1 MRLHFLG
8 TLVLDQFPV
17 GIEILCLLRY
27 LKLNIPSLKSSF
39 VTKQPS
45 ESFYSRHDIQL
56 RRLCALWILEDAQT
70 DASKFWLYHSACRSR
85 KILRLF
91 GWSVD
96 VFARLPNLQ
105 SPQIY
110 GDLSSYQCRLSKS
123 PGKPTCLQYLKLVN
137 KSKLSQLPS
146 IVVGEYQ
153 FPPSLTQLNLSNTEL
168 KDNPIPTFETLPHLE
183 VPKLK
188 LNSYFGRK
196 VGCRSRGFPQL
207 KILHMKS
214 MLWQWRQELCLNCN
228 S

>member
-1 MRLHFLG
+1 MTSSYVDCVPCEFWKMHKLMRLNFG
-8 TLVLDQFPV
+8 YITLP
-17 GIEILCLLRY
+17 
-27 LKLNIPSLKSSF
+27 
-39 VTKQPS
+39 
-45 ESFYSRHDIQL
+45 
-56 RRLCALWILEDAQT
+56 A
-70 DASKFWLYHSACRSR
+70 ACRSR
-85 KILRLF
+85 KILQLF

-96 VFARLPNLQ
+96 VFARSPNLQ

-168 KDNPIPTFETLPHLE
+168 KDNPMPTFETLPHLE
-183 VPKLK
+183 VLKLK

>member
-8 TLVLDQFPV
+8 TLVLDQFPA

-45 ESFYSRHDIQL
+45 ESFYSRHDIQR

-123 PGKPTCLQYLKLVN
+123 PWRPTCLQSLKLVN

-153 FPPSLTQLNLSNTEL
+153 FPPSLTQLNLSNTEQ
-168 KDNPIPTFETLPHLE
+168 KDNPMPTFETLPHLE

-196 VGCRSRGFPQL
+196 LGCRSRGFPQL
-207 KILHMKS
+207 NILHMKS

>member
-8 TLVLDQFPV
+8 TLVLDQFPA

-45 ESFYSRHDIQL
+45 ESFYSRHDIQR

-123 PGKPTCLQYLKLVN
+123 PWRPTCLQSLKLVN

-168 KDNPIPTFETLPHLE
+168 KDNPMPTFETLPHLE

-196 VGCRSRGFPQL
+196 LGCRSRGFPQL
-207 KILHMKS
+207 NILHMKS